1 MEKLHEGL
9 VKGVFSGD
17 YIVLSGRIKKNSDEL
32 PEEKNLYLSLLSAP
46 RVATSNNP
54 EEEAFG
60 WDSRDYLRNQI
71 LGKVVKYT
79 IDYKNNDKLFGQV
92 FLDGKNINIDVVKN
106 GYAKIGFIGK
116 HNEAHTK
123 GEYYSKL
130 QAAEAEARKA
140 NLNIWNENPEIQA
153 EHKRKVYSSNDL
165 EFDPDLFFEKNK
177 EKELDAIVD
186 FVINATCYVV
196 YLKESCTYIKVSLRF
211 VAIPSS
217 KDEGVYKA
225 GKAYAERSVLH
236 KDVKVVL
243 HSHENKS
250 FVADVVEKK
259 GSMAVFILK
268 NGYSK
273 LFLGNNTYKSEELA
287 ALKEAQAQA
296 RREKLRVWRFEKDEF
311 VEEDAKEKKEVSSAN
326 KSDLSFDG
334 VFYQVHSGDSISVK
348 NKKTGEIVRIFLSHL
363 KAPSL
368 AKPGTEESD
377 QPWAWQAREFIRKV
391 CVGKPLRC
399 EFDYSRTL
407 PKDGKKMN
415 FYSVFRHHGKETDA
429 DANTNFDRNLNVELL
444 EHGYATYINPRV
456 DDEISKHLDL
466 YSAAEK
472 TSKEKK
478 TGINSTKSPG
488 LFNFSDLISANREKK
503 KNFTK
508 FLVGKKNVPCVV
520 EYCFSA
526 TKFKLR
532 IDGNNCMIPFSLLGI
547 KSVNKDKN
555 NTELHDKLFNLGL
568 EYVNEHTLQREGTC
582 DIIQADRVGNY
593 FGFLN
598 LKGKNFAVNL
608 LGEGLAVINNVS
620 SAQIPADYKKAEK
633 AAETEKKNIW
643 KYEAIVN
650 FLKDIDMS
658 SLPAKFTE
666 KHADVKVRVTDY
678 IDMNNFYVNIL
689 PNKNLQTIESVLGN
703 YTSGKTKGVKVEPPV
718 NKGLLCA
725 ARYPVDRTYYRAIIT
740 GVLKDEKYE
749 VEFIDYGTVD
759 IVSGSDLIKL
769 DGSIAQYEPQAVLC
783 ELAYLKFSQN
793 TMKKAIDKFPDFVNL
808 DLELNAKLCYT
819 YNAEVREKSGILIY
833 HTKDKK
839 NTNSYHNDILK
850 LALAKLDKSKKI
862 PDYFKELTDLDAANE
877 NKNIGIWA
885 ENDVSDD
892 EGDL

>member
-32 PEEKNLYLSLLSAP
+32 PEEKNLYLSLLTAP
-46 RVATSNNP
+46 RAATSNNTD
-54 EEEAFG
+54 EEAFG
-60 WDSRDYLRNQI
+60 WDARDYLRNQI

-106 GYAKIGFIGK
+106 GYAKIGFVAK
-116 HNEAHTK
+116 HNEALTK
-123 GEYYSKL
+123 GEYYAKL
-130 QAAEAEARKA
+130 QAAENEAKKA
-140 NLNIWNENPEIQA
+140 NLNVWNGSA
-153 EHKRKVYSSNDL
+153 EAQDQHRRKVYSSNDL
-165 EFDPDLFFEKNK
+165 EFDSDLFFEKNK

-196 YLKESCTYIKVSLRF
+196 YLKDSCTYVKTSLRF
-211 VAIPSS
+211 IAIPSS

-243 HSHENKS
+243 HACENKGY
-250 FVADVVEKK
+250 VADVIEKK

-273 LFLGNNTYKSEELA
+273 LFLGNNAYKSEELA
-287 ALKEAQAQA
+287 ALKEAQSQA
-296 RREKLRVWRFEKDEF
+296 RREKLRVWRFEKDEAGY
-311 VEEDAKEKKEVSSAN
+311 EDSNEKKENSITN
-326 KSDLSFDG
+326 KSDMSFDG
-334 VFYQVHSGDSISVK
+334 VFYQVHSGDSISVR
-348 NKKTGEIVRIFLSHL
+348 NKKTGELVRIFLSHL
-363 KAPSL
+363 KAPLL
-368 AKPGTEESD
+368 AKPGSDESD

-391 CVGKPLRC
+391 CVGKALRC

-415 FYSVFRHHGKETDA
+415 FYSVFRHQGKESDS
-429 DANTNFDRNLNVELL
+429 DANTNLDKNLNVDLL
-444 EHGYATYINPRV
+444 EHGYATFVIPRV

-466 YSAAEK
+466 YSAADK

-478 TGINSTKSPG
+478 TGLNSTKSPG

-520 EYCFSA
+520 EYCFSS

-555 NTELHDKLFNLGL
+555 NTELHDKLFNTGL
-568 EYVNEHTLQREGTC
+568 DYVNEHTLQREGTC
-582 DIIQADRVGNY
+582 DILQADRVGNY
-593 FGFLN
+593 FGFLT
-598 LKGKNFAVNL
+598 LKGKNIAVSL
-608 LGEGLAVINNVS
+608 LSEGLAVINNVS
-620 SAQIPADYKKAEK
+620 SAQIPADLKKAEK
-633 AAETEKKNIW
+633 TAETEKKNIW
-643 KYEAIVN
+643 KYENIVN

-666 KHADVKVRVTDY
+666 KHTDIKVRVTDY

-689 PNKNLQTIESVLGN
+689 PNKSLSAIESVLAN
-703 YTSGKTKGVKVEPPV
+703 YTSGKTKGVNVQPPV

-725 ARYPVDRTYYRAIIT
+725 ARYPVDKTYYRAVIT

-819 YNAEVREKSGILIY
+819 FNAEVREKSGVLIY
-833 HTKDKK
+833 HTKEKK
-839 NTNSYHNDILK
+839 NTNSYHQDILK
-850 LALAKLDKSKKI
+850 LTLAKLDKNKKI
-862 PDYFKELTDLDAANE
+862 PDYFKELTELDATNE

>member
-1 MEKLHEGL
+1 MEKLHDGL

-32 PEEKNLYLSLLSAP
+32 PEEKNLYLSFLTAP
-46 RVATSNNP
+46 KVATSNNTD
-54 EEEAFG
+54 EESFG

-92 FLDGKNINIDVVKN
+92 FLEGKNINIDVVKN
-106 GYAKIGFIGK
+106 GYAKIGFTGK
-116 HNEAHTK
+116 HNEAHAK
-123 GEYYSKL
+123 GEYYAKL

-140 NLNIWNENPEIQA
+140 NLNLWNGDA
-153 EHKRKVYSSNDL
+153 ELQNQHKRKVISSNDL
-165 EFDPDLFFEKNK
+165 EFDADMFFEKNK
-177 EKELDAIVD
+177 EKELDGIVD
-186 FVINATCYVV
+186 FVINASCYVV
-196 YLKESCTYIKVSLRF
+196 YLKDSCTYIKVSLRF

-243 HSHENKS
+243 FSLENKS
-250 FVADVVEKK
+250 FVSDVIEKK
-259 GSMAVFILK
+259 GSMSVFILK

-287 ALKEAQAQA
+287 ALKEAQGQA
-296 RREKLRVWRFEKDEF
+296 RRERLRVWRFEK
-311 VEEDAKEKKEVSSAN
+311 EEAGDDDSKEKKEASSLN
-326 KSDLSFDG
+326 KTEMSIDC

-348 NKKTGEIVRIFLSHL
+348 NKKTGEIIRIFLSHI
-363 KAPSL
+363 KAPLL

-399 EFDYSRTL
+399 EFDYFRTL
-407 PKDGKKMN
+407 PKDGKKMY
-415 FYSVFRHHGKETDA
+415 FYSVFRNPGKETDT
-429 DANTNFDRNLNVELL
+429 DTNMNFDRNLNVEIL
-444 EHGYATYINPRV
+444 EHGYASFINPRV

-472 TSKEKK
+472 ASKEKK
-478 TGINSTKSPG
+478 TGIHSTKSPG

-508 FLVGKKNVPCVV
+508 FLVGKKNLPCVI
-520 EYCFSA
+520 EYCFSS
-526 TKFKLR
+526 TKLKLR

-593 FGFLN
+593 FGFLH
-598 LKGKNFAVNL
+598 LKGKNFALNL
-608 LGEGLAVINNVS
+608 LSEGLAVLNNIS

-633 AAETEKKNIW
+633 SAENEKKNIW

-666 KHADVKVRVTDY
+666 KHSDIKIRVTDY
-678 IDMNNFYVNIL
+678 IDLNNFYVNIL
-689 PNKNLQTIESVLGN
+689 PIKNLQIIESVLAN

-725 ARYPVDRTYYRAIIT
+725 ARYHVDKTFYRAIIT

-759 IVSGSDLIKL
+759 IVAGTDLIKL
-769 DGSIAQYEPQAVLC
+769 DGSIAQYEAQAVLC
-783 ELAYLKFSQN
+783 ELAYMKFSQN
-793 TMKKAIDKFPDFVNL
+793 TMKKAMDKFPDFVNL
-808 DLELNAKLCYT
+808 ELELNAKLCYT
-819 YNAEVREKSGILIY
+819 YNAEVKEKSGVLIY
-833 HTKDKK
+833 HTQDKK
-839 NTNSYHNDILK
+839 NANSYHHDILK
-850 LALAKLDKSKKI
+850 LGLAKLDKSKKI
-862 PDYFKELTDLDAANE
+862 PDYFKELSELDSANE